1 MGSHLQDGLPVY
13 LSRESILADCL
24 SPQTIQPVF
33 FTSNYSSAVSAF
45 FKFLVERCST
55 FCCFGHGWP
64 SRCALLEAEVLRA
77 PSGAAEHLVLLA
89 GRDGPQRVG
98 HSASSRAPQGGQGQH
113 WVNYE

>member
-1 MGSHLQDGLPVY
+1 MASQFTYLGNPFWLIVYPHRPYSRCFSPVIIHQLCPLF
-13 LSRESILADCL
+13 LS
-24 SPQTIQPVF
+24 
-33 FTSNYSSAVSAF
+33 
-45 FKFLVERCST
+45 FLVERCST

-77 PSGAAEHLVLLA
+77 PGGAAEHLVLLA

-98 HSASSRAPQGGQGQH
+98 HRASSRAPQGGQGQH